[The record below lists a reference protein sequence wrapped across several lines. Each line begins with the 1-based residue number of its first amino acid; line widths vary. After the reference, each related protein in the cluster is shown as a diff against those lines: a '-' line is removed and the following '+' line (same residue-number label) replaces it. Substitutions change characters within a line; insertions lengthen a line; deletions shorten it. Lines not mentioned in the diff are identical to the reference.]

1 MDKHEIIEQVCAE
14 MGLLEGGRQPAPA
27 FDAYLELMANAVA
40 LIGKPGEQ
48 PGLDED
54 GYPLPPT
61 IDFDAGR
68 EPTVV
73 AIRAYFAALRQRNE
87 AVLAQRS
94 FDELVQTSKSS
105 FARPRPIVLSRE
117 EMVDLQQLLGQ
128 LGALIGVSRLIAAEH
143 RRRLETRLERLHLA
157 LRAHMPSL
165 DMFWGLV
172 GDARYTVGAAGREA
186 RQILDRLDDIAGI
199 LWAAESRSSI

>member
-1 MDKHEIIEQVCAE
+1 MDKHEIIEQVCGEIA
-14 MGLLEGGRQPAPA
+14 LLEGQRRASPP

-40 LIGKPGEQ
+40 LIGGPGEQ
-48 PGLDED
+48 PGLDAD

-68 EPTVV
+68 AKAIEK
-73 AIRAYFAALRQRNE
+73 IRAYFVALRQRNE

-94 FDELVQTSKSS
+94 FDELVQTSKTS
-105 FARPRPIVLSRE
+105 FSRPRAIVLTRE

-143 RRRLETRLERLHLA
+143 RQRLEGRLDRLQA
-157 LRAHMPSL
+157 SLRAHMHSL
-165 DMFWGLV
+165 DTFWGLV
-172 GDARYTVGAAGREA
+172 GDGRYTVGAAGREA
-186 RQILDRLDDIAGI
+186 RQILDRLEDIAGI
-199 LWAAESRSSI
+199 LWAAETRASA